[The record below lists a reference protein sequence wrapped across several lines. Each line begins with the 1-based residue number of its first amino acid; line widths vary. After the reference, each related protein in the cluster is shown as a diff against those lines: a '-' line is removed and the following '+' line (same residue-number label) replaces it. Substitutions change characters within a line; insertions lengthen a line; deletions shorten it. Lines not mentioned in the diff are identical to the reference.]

1 VRVSWDPNAIV
12 LMQSASR
19 YMERTCGLAIP
30 FQIGGIVIYLQV
42 HILPNLLYQVL
53 LGRPFN
59 MLTKS
64 QIQNSSDG
72 GQTLTLTDLNSRAYI
87 MLLTYPKEEGP
98 RIIKKNTELVGNF

>member
-1 VRVSWDPNAIV
+1 
-12 LMQSASR
+12 
-19 YMERTCGLAIP
+19 
-30 FQIGGIVIYLQV
+30 
-42 HILPNLLYQVL
+42 
-53 LGRPFN
+53 